1 MTQAELG
8 QSALK
13 VGETVLGGMK
23 LLGGM
28 AYDAAKNR
36 VSGGSGD
43 VGRVSLG
50 GEGVLSILLVHYGG
64 RSRNNEA

>member
-1 MTQAELG
+1 
-8 QSALK
+8 LK
-13 VGETVLGGMK
+13 VRETVLGVMK

-28 AYDAAKNR
+28 AYDAAKSR

-50 GEGVLSILLVHYGG
+50 GVGLVSRVLRG
-64 RSRNNEA
+64 RFVY